1 FAERVNKLTE
11 EEPKLNCIAG
21 NLDKKMNPELYSEQ
35 EQQQEQQQTQKRDR
49 GMHL

>member
-1 FAERVNKLTE
+1 MSRGLGDVYKRQ
-11 EEPKLNCIAG
+11 

-35 EQQQEQQQTQKRDR
+35 EQQQEQQKNQKRDR